1 MKLIVGLG
9 NPGLLYT
16 GSRHNIG
23 FQAIKALA
31 REYKVSLKKESRIAA
46 LSGRCK
52 IDSLEVMLA
61 MPLTFMNCSGQAVSS
76 LVKKYRIESGDIL
89 IICDDLD
96 LELGRLKIKLRGSSA
111 GHKGI
116 QSIIDSL
123 SSDEFARLR
132 LGVGRPSRLAADISK
147 FVLSGFTKKEV
158 REKDKMVEDACNC
171 SKAWASEGAAKAMNI
186 FNKKLKQENKQ
197 GVKKNE

>member
-9 NPGLLYT
+9 NPGLVYT

-23 FQAIKALA
+23 FSVIKALA
-31 REYKVSLKKESRIAA
+31 KEYKVSLKKESRIAA

-52 IDSLEVMLA
+52 IDSLEVILA

-76 LVKKYRIESGDIL
+76 LVTKYRIESGDIL

-123 SSDEFARLR
+123 SSNEFSRLR
-132 LGVGRPSRLAADISK
+132 LGIGRPASRNVDISK
-147 FVLSGFTKKEV
+147 FVLSGFTRKEA
-158 REKDKMVEDACNC
+158 REKDKMVEDARNC
-171 SKAWASEGAAKAMNI
+171 SLAWVSEGGARVMNI
-186 FNKKLKQENKQ
+186 FNKKSRQTNK
-197 GVKKNE
+197 E

>member
-1 MKLIVGLG
+1 MRLIVGLG
-9 NPGLLYT
+9 NPGLFYS

-31 REYKVSLKKESRIAA
+31 KKYRVSLRKESRIAA
-46 LSGRCK
+46 LSGRCSM
-52 IDSLEVMLA
+52 DGQEVILA

-96 LELGRLKIKLRGSSA
+96 LDLGRLKIKLRGSSA

-123 SSDEFARLR
+123 SSAEFARLR
-132 LGVGRPSRLAADISK
+132 LGIGRPQGSKPDISE
-147 FVLSGFTKKEV
+147 FVLSGFTK
-158 REKDKMVEDACNC
+158 REARTKDKIVEDACNC
-171 SKAWASEGAAKAMNI
+171 SLAWVSVGCAKAMNI
-186 FNKKLKQENKQ
+186 FNKKQKAGKQTGSKE
-197 GVKKNE
+197 E